1 MYQDIDF
8 YQFQKRFMTEQRCI
22 QFLLKRRWKN
32 GFVCPKCQHKDGYF
46 IQTRLLYQ
54 CKSCHHQ
61 VSVTSGTIFH
71 KTRTPL
77 RKWFWMIYFMT
88 QSKHSYSIS
97 GLQRLLNISAYNTA
111 WSMSQ
116 KIRHAMSDR
125 DATYKL
131 AGLIEM
137 DDSYFGTRHA
147 EGKRGRGAD
156 KKSKVIVSV
165 QLNDDENPIF
175 AAMKVVPKVDGD
187 NIKITATDTVK
198 QGSTIKT
205 DGWPAYNA
213 VKEQGFQHEKV
224 VIGDPKK
231 ASELLPWVHTIIA
244 NCKGVL
250 RGTHHGVSA
259 KHLQRYLAEFCYRL
273 NRRFDPLKLFDRSIT
288 ACLSTG
294 TVTVSELMK

>member
-8 YQFQKRFMTEQRCI
+8 FQFQKRFMTENRCI
-22 QFLLKRRWKN
+22 RFLLNQRWKD
-32 GFVCPKCQHKDGYF
+32 GFVCPKCQHKEGYF

-54 CKSCHHQ
+54 CKSCNYQ

-77 RKWFWMIYFMT
+77 RKWFWMIYLMT
-88 QSKHSYSIS
+88 QSKHSYSVS
-97 GLQRLLNISAYNTA
+97 GLKRLLNIPAYNTA
-111 WSMSQ
+111 WSMAQ
-116 KIRHAMSDR
+116 KIRKAMSDR
-125 DATYKL
+125 DAQYKL

-137 DDSYFGTRHA
+137 DDSYFGARRA
-147 EGKRGRGAD
+147 PGKRGRGAD

-165 QLNDDENPIF
+165 QLNKDENPVF
-175 AAMKVVPKVDGD
+175 AAMNVVPHVDGENIKKTVTD
-187 NIKITATDTVK
+187 NIKK
-198 QGSTIKT
+198 GSKIKT
-205 DGWPAYNA
+205 DGWPAYNT
-213 VKEQGFQHEKV
+213 VKEQGYEHLKII
-224 VIGDPKK
+224 IGDPKK

-259 KHLQRYLAEFCYRL
+259 KHLQYYLAEFCYRL

-288 ACLSTG
+288 ACLSTA
-294 TVTVSELMK
+294 TVSYSELMK